1 VLPILHLGE
10 PDALHRFEL
19 MHPRLELGDGH
30 RHRHP
35 SPNSRS
41 PHTPGSTSRPR
52 RCRRTDPPRLAGSRR
67 ASALGAGQVE
77 RVRSGVELSEN
88 PDGPAPLRFGLGD
101 DPYDP
106 DAPDGI
112 YRGPYVTT
120 LEELAGVESFDNLGD
135 KLAWALALS
144 EPAQGRTLHIRGRR
158 RPWWE
163 QLWLRLLPG
172 KHCRSCGAR
181 LHRTDPQGQPSRVW
195 WCPEHGPLENPDDGK
210 WNAEN
215 RISYSD

>member
-1 VLPILHLGE
+1 VAVRGVAWHHPPVDDPQIRYGDARDLERMIKQHPGE
-10 PDALHRFEL
+10 DFWVH
-19 MHPRLELGDGH
+19 
-30 RHRHP
+30 
-35 SPNSRS
+35 
-41 PHTPGSTSRPR
+41 
-52 RCRRTDPPRLAGSRR
+52 
-67 ASALGAGQVE
+67 
-77 RVRSGVELSEN
+77 EN